1 MLSILPHSFAKECTI
16 AYNSLVKEIN
26 LLAGRQE
33 DEQWDRKKIFLFFI
47 IVGIIL
53 GLGVK
58 TFVLGKNEIPLM
70 EKLGAVKGLTT
81 NEDSKSS
88 DSKNSSSFQPSNLGK
103 TLEDKVTTLTNEVKN
118 INVLEVASSTPA
130 IQKVINDLKN
140 LQNYPQNQAKEAC
153 FKICEGL

>member
-130 IQKVINDLKN
+130 IQKVINDIKN

>member
-1 MLSILPHSFAKECTI
+1 MNK
-16 AYNSLVKEIN
+16 IN
-26 LLAGRQE
+26 LPAGRQE

-58 TFVLGKNEIPLM
+58 TFVLGKNGIPLM

-81 NEDSKSS
+81 SEDSKSS
-88 DSKNSSSFQPSNLGK
+88 DPKNSSSFRKSNLGK

-130 IQKVINDLKN
+130 IQKVINDIKN